1 MELPMT
7 SLRLIALDEQD
18 LAVVSAHCQ
27 DAVLS
32 AGDLVY
38 LKDEKRFVLTM
49 NRFVWE
55 KSVGRGAKVFERR
68 RAVLHFERVDHVRQI
83 GINRGNRN
91 QVLSLLAIT
100 FTAGDFPAGIIEI
113 AFAGGATIHL
123 EVECIECRLGDLA
136 AAWQTESRPDHPS

>member
-1 MELPMT
+1 MS
-7 SLRLIALDEQD
+7 SLRLIALDEHD
-18 LAVVSAHCQ
+18 LDVISAHCQ
-27 DAVLS
+27 DAVLKT
-32 AGDLVY
+32 GDLSY

-55 KSVGRGAKVFERR
+55 KKSGRSAKVFERR
-68 RAVLHFERVDHVRQI
+68 RSVLHFDRVEHVRQI
-83 GINRGNRN
+83 GIDRKNKD

-100 FTAGDFPAGIIEI
+100 FTAQDLPAGSVEI

-136 AAWQTESRPDHPS
+136 AAWQTDSRPDHPS

>member
-1 MELPMT
+1 MS

-18 LAVVSAHCQ
+18 LAVISAHCQ
-27 DAVLS
+27 DAVLN
-32 AGDLVY
+32 AGDLVF
-38 LKDEKRFVLTM
+38 LKGEKRFVLTM

-55 KSVGRGAKVFERR
+55 KSAGKGARVFERR
-68 RAVLHFERVDHVRQI
+68 RSVLHFERVENVRQL
-83 GINRGNRN
+83 GIDRRNKN

-100 FTAGDFPAGIIEI
+100 FTAGDFPAGVVEI
-113 AFAGGATIHL
+113 AFAGSATIRL